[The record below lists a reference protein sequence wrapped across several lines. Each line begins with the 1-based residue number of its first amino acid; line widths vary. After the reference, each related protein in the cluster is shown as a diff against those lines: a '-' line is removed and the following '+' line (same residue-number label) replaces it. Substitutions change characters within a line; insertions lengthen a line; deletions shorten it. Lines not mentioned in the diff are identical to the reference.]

1 MFKKTYTKPIPAG
14 AQIVTRDGKPHAKF
28 KGKGDAEKMLVA
40 QLKDGKGHPA
50 VKASEGD
57 IATMV
62 KFVLAQ

>member
-1 MFKKTYTKPIPAG
+1 MNCHDVSAKKVGPSFKDIA
-14 AQIVTRDGKPHAKF
+14 AKF
-28 KGKGDAEKMLVA
+28 KGKADAEKMLVA

-62 KFVLAQ
+62 KFVLSQ